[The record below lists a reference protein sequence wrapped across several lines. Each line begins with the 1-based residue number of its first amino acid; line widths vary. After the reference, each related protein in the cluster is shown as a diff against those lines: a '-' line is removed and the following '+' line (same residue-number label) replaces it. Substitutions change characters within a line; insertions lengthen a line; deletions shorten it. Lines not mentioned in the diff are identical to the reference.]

1 MRLSLEKINI
11 TNFKGIR
18 NLTID
23 FEDTET
29 HIFGMNG
36 SGKTSIPDAFC
47 WVLYNKDSH
56 GNAPGSD
63 NFREKPLDDTGHE
76 VHNLETVVE
85 LICLL
90 DGKAFNLKRAQ
101 RENWVKKRGSANPV
115 YQGNASTYW
124 INDVE
129 TALKDFKARI
139 AEIAPEEVFRLIGT
153 IAAFNAQ
160 EWKKRREQ
168 LLALSGGDVDARL
181 LATDEY
187 RPLADECGQRNIG
200 IDDLRKVLTDQ
211 RKRTNAELQMI
222 PVRIDEAKKA
232 LPTFGPREV
241 EDAEYIVKEN
251 AESIERIN
259 GMIAEA
265 KAASGSSGVTMQ
277 LVALEQES
285 ASITRQITNDWTEG
299 KRHLEKRRDEAS
311 DDLRRAMELNSA
323 AKARRE
329 RIAEQ
334 LARATEQ
341 RDALRASY
349 ISVKSERFVWVDGER
364 ICPTCGQALPEAKVQ
379 AAREA
384 EEKRFNAEK
393 KAKLEDIKRR
403 GADAAQEVESFT
415 AALDGLDVTITEM
428 TNRTEEAKQR
438 RDAVSEEIKNY
449 PTAPDYRENSRVE
462 ELRKQIAELQ
472 AKMIESPE
480 EKVAELIE
488 RRAELQA
495 QMDEKKS
502 IIARRDAGVETE
514 KRIAEL
520 EQQQKNIGVALA
532 ELEQLIVLAEK
543 FITDRCAALEE
554 SINGCF
560 PTIRWKLFEQQINGG
575 ITDVCNCQIPCDTGL
590 VAYESA
596 NTAAQVNA
604 DLEIINVLSKH
615 YDVYIP
621 LFVDGAESVNVLAH
635 TDSQLITLSVS
646 TDERLTVK
654 EAS

>member
-18 NLTID
+18 SLSID
-23 FEDTET
+23 FADTET

-63 NFREKPLDDTGHE
+63 SFREKPLDETGHE

-101 RENWVKKRGSANPV
+101 RENWVKKRGSVNPV

-153 IAAFNAQ
+153 LAAFNAQ

-200 IDDLRKVLTDQ
+200 IDDLRKVLADQ

-341 RDALRASY
+341 RDALRTSY
-349 ISVKSERFVWVDGER
+349 ISVKSERFVWADGER

-379 AAREA
+379 EAREA

-393 KAKLEDIKRR
+393 KAKLDDIKRR
-403 GADAAQEVESFT
+403 GADAAQEVESLT
-415 AALDGLDVTITEM
+415 AELDGLDVTITEM

-438 RDAVSEEIKNY
+438 REAVSEEIKNY

-472 AKMIESPE
+472 AKMSESPE

-488 RRAELQA
+488 RRAELQT
-495 QMDEKKS
+495 QMDKKKS
-502 IIARRDAGVETE
+502 IIARRDAGIDTE

-532 ELEQLIVLAEK
+532 ELEQLIALAEK

-575 ITDVCNCQIPCDTGL
+575 ITDVCNCMIPCETGL